1 MTELYPL
8 FQKVKDAIDGAQRVM
23 IIGHQNPDGDAL
35 GSMLGFAHYCVHT
48 DTTHRLFCTT
58 PIPEYL
64 MFLPSS
70 DRIERDEAVMSEPHD
85 VVVVLD
91 SGDLEYAGVHTHIPR
106 IPGKPTIIN
115 IDHHHTNAQFG
126 DINVV
131 NPQASSTAEI
141 VFHFLDYFRL
151 PIPKDV
157 ATALLTGIL
166 TDTGNFS
173 NLGTTP
179 SSLEVSSKLLA
190 YGARSKEIIKHTFQN
205 KSLAQLQLWGR
216 ALSRL
221 KKNDETGIVTTV
233 LTKKDFTELGIEE
246 SSEGIANFLNS
257 VEHAKAIMVLYE
269 KGDGLVKGS
278 LRTTQDGV
286 DVSKIAKFFGGGGHP
301 KAAGFTIKGS
311 LVEKENGWEI
321 VRPQVD
327 NSEGTQR
334 PADPPSA
341 IE

>member
-1 MTELYPL
+1 MTQLYPL
-8 FQKVKDAIDGAQRVM
+8 FQKVKDAIDGAERVV

-58 PIPEYL
+58 VIPEYL
-64 MFLPSS
+64 TFLPSS
-70 DRIERDEAVMSEPHD
+70 ERVEHEESLFDESHD
-85 VVVVLD
+85 VIVVLD
-91 SGDLEYAGVHTHIPR
+91 SGDLQYAGVDKHISR
-106 IPGKPTIIN
+106 MPGKPTIIN
-115 IDHHHTNAQFG
+115 IDHHHTNTSFG
-126 DINVV
+126 HINVI

-141 VFHFLDYFRL
+141 IFHFLDYFRL
-151 PIPKDV
+151 PIPKEV

-221 KKNDETGIVTTV
+221 KKNDDTGIVTTV
-233 LTKKDFTELGIEE
+233 LTKQDFTELGIEE

-301 KAAGFTIKGS
+301 KAAGFTIPGT
-311 LVEKENGWEI
+311 LVEKDNGWEI
-321 VRPQVD
+321 IRH
-327 NSEGTQR
+327 E
-334 PADPPSA
+334 ADSP
-341 IE
+341 ERTL

>member
-1 MTELYPL
+1 MQPYEQL
-8 FQKVKDAIDGAQRVM
+8 FQKVKDAVDRAQHVV

-35 GSMLGFAHYCVHT
+35 GSMLGFAHYCRHT
-48 DTTHRLFCTT
+48 DREHRLFCSTV
-58 PIPEYL
+58 IPEYL
-64 MFLPSS
+64 TFLPDTDQIES
-70 DRIERDEAVMSEPHD
+70 DPELLHERRHD
-85 VVVVLD
+85 VIVILD
-91 SGDLEYAGVHTHIPR
+91 SGDLEYAGVDEHIPR
-106 IPGKPTIIN
+106 LQGSPIIIN

-166 TDTGNFS
+166 TDTGSFS

-179 SSLEVSSKLLA
+179 SSMEVSAKLLA
-190 YGARSKEIIKHTFQN
+190 HGARVKDVIRHAFQN
-205 KSLAQLQLWGR
+205 KTLAQLQLWGR

-221 KKNDETGIVTTV
+221 KKNDDTGIVTTIM
-233 LTKKDFTELGIEE
+233 TKRDFDELGIEE

-257 VEHAKAIMVLYE
+257 VEHARAIMVLYE

-286 DVSKIAKFFGGGGHP
+286 DVSQIAKFFGGGGHA
-301 KAAGFTIKGS
+301 KAAGFTIKGK
-311 LVEKENGWEI
+311 LIEKDSGWE
-321 VRPQVD
+321 VV
-327 NSEGTQR
+327 
-334 PADPPSA
+334 PADA
-341 IE
+341 